1 MTHPT
6 HTSLA
11 RLLRIA
17 AVTGLAVTLGAC
29 GNLSRL
35 GDVGKAPDLSGID
48 NPTEKRDYR
57 PVSLPM
63 PAAEVAPRHAN
74 SLWRPG
80 ARQFFKDPRAT
91 KVGDILTVNINI
103 QERAQL
109 QNNTTPTRDNSEGAG
124 LPNFLGWEAA
134 RDATAG
140 ATGGVLTNRGAPS
153 TLNKIFRNVDPEN
166 MVTMNSSSQVQGEGR
181 VTREETITLNV
192 AALVTQVL
200 PNGNLVVQGRQEVR
214 VNNEVRELLIQGIVR
229 PEDITATN
237 TVVHTQM
244 AEARISYG
252 GRGQLTDV
260 QQGRWGQQIYD
271 ILFPF

>member
-1 MTHPT
+1 MTHFTHPT
-6 HTSLA
+6 LA

-35 GDVGKAPDLSGID
+35 GDIGSAPAMSGID

-109 QNNTTPTRDNSEGAG
+109 QNNTTTSRDNSEGAG
-124 LPNFLGWEAA
+124 LPNFLGWESA
-134 RDATAG
+134 RDG
-140 ATGGVLTNRGAPS
+140 AGGVLNGAGTPS
-153 TLNKIFRNVDPEN
+153 ALNKIFRNVDPEN
-166 MVTMNSSSQVQGEGR
+166 MVTMNSSSQVQGQGQVSRQEQ
-181 VTREETITLNV
+181 ITLNV

-260 QQGRWGQQIYD
+260 QQGRWGQQVYD

>member
-1 MTHPT
+1 MTRFTHPT
-6 HTSLA
+6 LA
-11 RLLRIA
+11 SMLRIA
-17 AVTGLAVTLGAC
+17 TVAGLAVTLGAC
-29 GNLSRL
+29 GNLNRL
-35 GDVGKAPDLSGID
+35 GDIGGAPTMSGID

-63 PAAEVAPRHAN
+63 PSPEVAPRHAN

-91 KVGDILTVNINI
+91 RVGDILTVNINI
-103 QERAQL
+103 RENAQL
-109 QNNTTPTRDNSEGAG
+109 QNNTTTSRDNSEGQG

-134 RDATAG
+134 RNPLTPG
-140 ATGGVLTNRGAPS
+140 AVDTGQGAS
-153 TLNKIFRNVDPEN
+153 SALNKIFRNVDPEN
-166 MVTMNSSSQVQGEGR
+166 MVTMNSQSSVQGQGQVIR
-181 VTREETITLNV
+181 REEVTLNV

-214 VNNEVRELLIQGIVR
+214 VNNEVRELMIQGIVR

-260 QQGRWGQQIYD
+260 QQGRWGQQVYD

>member
-1 MTHPT
+1 MTRFTHPT
-6 HTSLA
+6 LA
-11 RLLRIA
+11 GMLRIA
-17 AVTGLAVTLGAC
+17 AAAGLAVTLGAC
-29 GNLSRL
+29 GNLNRL
-35 GDVGKAPDLSGID
+35 GDIGSAPAMTGID

-63 PAAEVAPRHAN
+63 PAPEVAPRHAN

-91 KVGDILTVNINI
+91 RVGDILTVNINI
-103 QERAQL
+103 RENAQL
-109 QNNTTPTRDNSEGAG
+109 QNNTTTSRDNSEGQG
-124 LPNFLGWEAA
+124 LPNFLGWESA
-134 RDATAG
+134 RDG
-140 ATGGVLTNRGAPS
+140 AGGVITQPGAPS
-153 TLNKIFRNVDPEN
+153 ALNKIFRNVDPEN
-166 MVTMNSSSQVQGEGR
+166 MVTMNSQSSVQGQGQVIR
-181 VTREETITLNV
+181 REEVTLNV

-237 TVVHTQM
+237 TIVHTQM

-260 QQGRWGQQIYD
+260 QQGRWGQQVYD

>member
-1 MTHPT
+1 MTRK
-6 HTSLA
+6 TSPFALA
-11 RLLRIA
+11 LRFA

-35 GDVGKAPDLSGID
+35 GDIGKAPDMSKID
-48 NPTEKRDYR
+48 NPTEARDYR

-63 PAAEVAPRHAN
+63 PAPEVTPRHAN

-91 KVGDILTVNINI
+91 KVGDIMTVRVNI

-109 QNNTTPTRDNSEGAG
+109 QNNTQTSRSNSENAG
-124 LPNFLGWEAA
+124 LPNFLGTENL
-134 RDATAG
+134 TG
-140 ATGGVLTNRGAPS
+140 ANGMASGI
-153 TLNKIFRNVDPEN
+153 NKIFRGADPANLIGME
-166 MVTMNSSSQVQGEGR
+166 SSSQVQGQGQVNRQEQ
-181 VTREETITLNV
+181 ISLNV
-192 AALVTQVL
+192 AALVTQIL
-200 PNGNLVVQGRQEVR
+200 PNGNMVVQGRQEVR

-237 TVVHTQM
+237 TVNHTQM

-260 QQGRWGQQIYD
+260 QQARWGQQAYD
-271 ILFPF
+271 IIFPF

>member
-1 MTHPT
+1 MTKT
-6 HTSLA
+6 TSSLSS
-11 RLLRIA
+11 LLRIA
-17 AVTGLAVTLGAC
+17 AVTGIAVTLGAC

-35 GDVGKAPDLSGID
+35 ADIGQAPPLSKID
-48 NPTEKRDYR
+48 NPTEQRDYR

-63 PAAEVAPRHAN
+63 PAPEVTPRHAN

-91 KVGDILTVNINI
+91 KVGDIMTVKVNI

-109 QNNTTPTRDNSEGAG
+109 QNNTTTSRANSEEAAI
-124 LPNFLGWEAA
+124 PNFLGAEAA
-134 RDATAG
+134 GG
-140 ATGGVLTNRGAPS
+140 ALQ
-153 TLNKIFRNVDPEN
+153 KIFNGIDPTAA
-166 MVTMNSSSQVQGEGR
+166 VGVNSGSKVQGQGQVNRQEQI
-181 VTREETITLNV
+181 VLNV

-200 PNGNLVVQGRQEVR
+200 PNGNLVVQGRQEMR

-237 TVVHTQM
+237 TINHTQM

-260 QQGRWGQQIYD
+260 QQARWGQQAFD
-271 ILFPF
+271 IVFPF

>member
-1 MTHPT
+1 MTSMS
-6 HTSLA
+6 HTNLTSI
-11 RLLRIA
+11 LRIA

-35 GDVGKAPDLSGID
+35 GDIGSAPPLSGID

-63 PAAEVAPRHAN
+63 PAPEVAPRHAN

-103 QERAQL
+103 QEKAQL
-109 QNNTTPTRDNSEGAG
+109 QNNTTTSRNNSEGQG

-134 RDATAG
+134 RDPGNPGTALTGQG
-140 ATGGVLTNRGAPS
+140 ANSA
-153 TLNKIFRNVDPEN
+153 LNKIFRNVDPEN
-166 MVTMNSSSQVQGEGR
+166 LVNMNSTSQVQGQGQVNRQEQ
-181 VTREETITLNV
+181 ITLNV

-214 VNNEVRELLIQGIVR
+214 VNNEVRELMIQGIVR

-237 TVVHTQM
+237 TIVHTQM

-260 QQGRWGQQIYD
+260 EQGRWGQQVYD

>member
-1 MTHPT
+1 MTRFTHPT
-6 HTSLA
+6 LA
-11 RLLRIA
+11 NMLRIA
-17 AVTGLAVTLGAC
+17 TVASLAVTLGAC
-29 GNLSRL
+29 GNLNRL
-35 GDVGKAPDLSGID
+35 GDIGGAPAMSGID

-63 PAAEVAPRHAN
+63 PSPEVAPRHAN

-91 KVGDILTVNINI
+91 RVGDILTVNINI
-103 QERAQL
+103 RENAQL
-109 QNNTTPTRDNSEGAG
+109 QNNTTTSRDNSEGQG
-124 LPNFLGWEAA
+124 LPNFLGWESA
-134 RDATAG
+134 RDG
-140 ATGGVLTNRGAPS
+140 AGGVTNQPGTPS
-153 TLNKIFRNVDPEN
+153 ALNKIFRNVDPEN
-166 MVTMNSSSQVQGEGR
+166 MVTMNSQSSVQGQGQVIR
-181 VTREETITLNV
+181 REEVTLNV

-214 VNNEVRELLIQGIVR
+214 VNNEVRELMIQGIVR

-260 QQGRWGQQIYD
+260 QQGRWGQQVYD

>member
-1 MTHPT
+1 MTRT
-6 HTSLA
+6 HMPSLA
-11 RLLRIA
+11 SALRIA
-17 AVTGLAVTLGAC
+17 ATAGLAITLGAC

-35 GDVGKAPDLSGID
+35 GDIGSAPSMSKID
-48 NPTEKRDYR
+48 NPTESRDYR

-63 PAAEVAPRHAN
+63 PSPEVTPRHAN

-91 KVGDILTVNINI
+91 RVGDILTVNINI

-109 QNNTTPTRDNSEGAG
+109 QNNTTTSRDNSETQG

-134 RDATAG
+134 RDG
-140 ATGGVLTNRGAPS
+140 AGGVLTGAGAPS
-153 TLNKIFRNVDPEN
+153 TMNKIFRNIDPEN
-166 MVTMNSSSQVQGEGR
+166 MVTMNSASEVQGKGQ
-181 VTREETITLNV
+181 VTRNEQITLTV
-192 AALVTQVL
+192 AGLVTQVL

-237 TVVHTQM
+237 TVNHTQM

-271 ILFPF
+271 IIFPF

>member
-1 MTHPT
+1 MTRLHT
-6 HTSLA
+6 TSLA
-11 RLLRIA
+11 SMLRLA
-17 AVTGLAVTLGAC
+17 AVAGLAVTLGAC

-35 GDVGKAPDLSGID
+35 GDIGKAPEMSGID

-63 PAAEVAPRHAN
+63 PSPEVTPRHAN

-103 QERAQL
+103 QERATL
-109 QNNTTPTRDNSEGAG
+109 QNNTQTSRSNSEDAG
-124 LPNFLGWEAA
+124 LPNFLGTETLTNAA
-134 RDATAG
+134 G
-140 ATGGVLTNRGAPS
+140 MATGINKVFRGA
-153 TLNKIFRNVDPEN
+153 DPAALVGMTSE
-166 MVTMNSSSQVQGEGR
+166 SKVQGQGQVNRQEQ
-181 VTREETITLNV
+181 ITLNV

-237 TVVHTQM
+237 TVTHTQM
-244 AEARISYG
+244 AEARIAYG

-271 ILFPF
+271 IVFPF

>member
-11 RLLRIA
+11 RLLRLA

-109 QNNTTPTRDNSEGAG
+109 QNNTTTSRDNSEGAG

-134 RDATAG
+134 RNPLTPGTVTTGQG
-140 ATGGVLTNRGAPS
+140 ASS

-166 MVTMNSSSQVQGEGR
+166 MVTMNSSSQVQGQGQ
-181 VTREETITLNV
+181 VTRQEQITLNV

-214 VNNEVRELLIQGIVR
+214 VNNEVRELMIQGIVR

>member
-1 MTHPT
+1 MTRITHPT
-6 HTSLA
+6 LA
-11 RLLRIA
+11 TMLRIA
-17 AVTGLAVTLGAC
+17 AAAGLAVTLGAC
-29 GNLSRL
+29 GNLNRL
-35 GDVGKAPDLSGID
+35 GDIGSAPSMTGID

-63 PAAEVAPRHAN
+63 PSPEVTPRHAN

-91 KVGDILTVNINI
+91 RVGDILTVNINI

-109 QNNTTPTRDNSEGAG
+109 QNTTTTSRDNSEGQG
-124 LPNFLGWEAA
+124 LPNFLGWESA
-134 RDATAG
+134 RDG
-140 ATGGVLTNRGAPS
+140 AGGVINQAGAPS
-153 TLNKIFRNVDPEN
+153 ALNKIFRNVDPEN
-166 MVTMNSSSQVQGEGR
+166 MVTMNSQSSVNGQGSVNRQEQ
-181 VTREETITLNV
+181 ITLNV

-214 VNNEVRELLIQGIVR
+214 VNNEVRELMIQGIVR

-260 QQGRWGQQIYD
+260 QQGRWGQQVYD